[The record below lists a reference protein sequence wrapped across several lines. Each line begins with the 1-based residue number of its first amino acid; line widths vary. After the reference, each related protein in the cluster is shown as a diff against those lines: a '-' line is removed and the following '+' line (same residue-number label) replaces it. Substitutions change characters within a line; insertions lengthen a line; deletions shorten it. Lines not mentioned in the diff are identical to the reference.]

1 MTEFNKAYYD
11 LKQNKQ
17 NKLNKYYINKAIEE
31 ANNSDGGPFGA
42 IIVKDNNII
51 STGNNKV
58 SVLNDPTAHAEII
71 AIRNACQKI
80 QDFSLEGCTL
90 YTSCEPCP
98 MCLSAIYWS
107 RINKVYYANTSE
119 DAANINFDD
128 KEIYEELFK
137 NKNDRKINMLHINDT
152 NALETFVNWKNN
164 INKIHY

>member
-1 MTEFNKAYYD
+1 MTEFNKAYHD
-11 LKQNKQ
+11 LKQ

>member
-11 LKQNKQ
+11 LKE

-42 IIVKDNNII
+42 ITVKDNNII

-119 DAANINFDD
+119 DAASINFDD

-137 NKNDRKINMLHINDT
+137 NKNDRKINMLHMNDT